1 MLQRHAEKSVCI
13 TAPTGQAAQQI
24 GGITYH
30 SFMKW
35 GPEIKKEGIKAIMNR
50 AESGSCQKR
59 IEKTDVLIIDEIS
72 MVENHMLA
80 RLNRAIQR
88 ARDEEAESFGGLQII
103 VSGDFLQLPPVKP
116 FETCFTCGKEF
127 RDVRRVK
134 VAVRNQK
141 VKQYE
146 CSTCENVAEFE
157 TEEWAFCSQIWES
170 ANFKNVHFSQNHQQ
184 S

>member
-80 RLNRAIQR
+80 RLNRNP
-88 ARDEEAESFGGLQII
+88 ARQGRRSRI
-103 VSGDFLQLPPVKP
+103 
-116 FETCFTCGKEF
+116 F
-127 RDVRRVK
+127 RRTADH
-134 VAVRNQK
+134 
-141 VKQYE
+141 
-146 CSTCENVAEFE
+146 CL
-157 TEEWAFCSQIWES
+157 W
-170 ANFKNVHFSQNHQQ
+170 
-184 S
+184 